1 MHKRPIFK
9 FRLYVADD
17 TQNSAQALVN
27 LRAIC
32 RTHLAA
38 RHEIEVVSVFRDP
51 QRALTEDIR
60 MTPTL
65 LILAPAPV
73 RRIVGNLGQTARVLE
88 LLDLDPQVT

>member
-1 MHKRPIFK
+1 MRKRPMFK
-9 FRLYVADD
+9 FRLFVADD

-38 RHEIEVVSVFRDP
+38 RHEIEVISVFRDP
-51 QRALTEDIR
+51 QRAVAEDIR

-65 LILAPAPV
+65 LILAPTPV
-73 RRIVGNLGQTARVLE
+73 RRIVGNLSQTQRVLE
-88 LLDLDPQVT
+88 LLDLTPPNT

>member
-1 MHKRPIFK
+1 MYKGPMFK

-17 TQNSAQALVN
+17 TPNSARALVN

-32 RTHLAA
+32 RAHLAA

-51 QRALTEDIR
+51 QRALEEEIR

-73 RRIVGNLGQTARVLE
+73 RRIVGNLSQTERVLE
-88 LLDLDPQVT
+88 VLDLEREFT

>member
-32 RTHLAA
+32 RTHLAG